1 MTSPHLRYSGLPAP
15 DQEAALI
22 AIVQASPVLMR
33 TFEAARALD
42 LPDWWIVSGAI
53 YNQVWNHLTGRPEMT
68 GVKDIDLFYFDPDT
82 SYEAED
88 AAIRRASACFAEV
101 PPVEV
106 RNQARVHLWYEQ
118 HFGQTY
124 DPLTKTTDGIDNFVC
139 QTHAVGMRLGP
150 DGFEV
155 YAPFGL
161 EDIFAFRLTPNP
173 VRDGRKTH
181 MAKAARQSAVWP
193 ELEIVAWP
201 D

>member
-1 MTSPHLRYSGLPAP
+1 MSLSHLCYAGLPQS
-15 DQEAALI
+15 DQTAALI
-22 AIVQASPVLMR
+22 RIARASPTLMR
-33 TFEAARALD
+33 TFEAARLLD

-82 SYEAED
+82 SYAAED
-88 AAIRRASACFAEV
+88 AAIRSAASHFAPD
-101 PPVEV
+101 PPIEV

-118 HFGQTY
+118 HFGQSY
-124 DPLTKTTDGIDNFVC
+124 DALTKTTDGLENFVC
-139 QTHAVGMRLGP
+139 RTHAVGMRLGP

-155 YAPFGL
+155 CAPFGL
-161 EDIFAFRLTPNP
+161 DDMFAFRLTPNP
-173 VRDGRKTH
+173 VRDGRATH

-193 ELEIVAWP
+193 ELEVVPWP